1 MNGPR
6 HHLLTGSAFA
16 QDQYGVGA
24 LCRLGDDPVE
34 LLHFRRSP
42 YNAAETL
49 LRLDLLPEHAVFG
62 FEFQMRRNPLQQQ
75 PEFLHTER
83 LSDVIVSAILHG
95 LHRGLNCAVA
105 SDDNDDDVGSSLPN
119 LVQSFQTP
127 GSWQLQIEQNDIDG
141 IALKHTI
148 SVLGGVSD

>member
-49 LRLDLLPEHAVFG
+49 LSLDLLPEHAVFG
-62 FEFQMRRNPLQQQ
+62 FELQMRRNPLQQQ
-75 PEFLHTER
+75 PEFRHTER

-95 LHRGLNCAVA
+95 LLRGLTCGVA
-105 SDDNDDDVGSSLPN
+105 SEENDDCVGSSRPN
-119 LVQSFQTP
+119 VLQGLQTP
-127 GSWQLQIEQNDIDG
+127 GCWSLR
-141 IALKHTI
+141 
-148 SVLGGVSD
+148 S